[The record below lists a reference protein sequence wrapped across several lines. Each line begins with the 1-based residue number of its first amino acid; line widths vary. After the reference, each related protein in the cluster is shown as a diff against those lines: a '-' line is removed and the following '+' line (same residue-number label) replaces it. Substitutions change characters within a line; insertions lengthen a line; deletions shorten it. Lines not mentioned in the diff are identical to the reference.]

1 MEANEDRYKLG
12 LYTHAL
18 SVFIGRSKFERDIK
32 DMKEHTTQLVHDNL
46 QQMRKVTLCLDFW
59 TKGGMTSSFLGIS
72 ACGFNPSNQLVQ
84 HLMLNLHRVPHPH
97 TGEVIASVVSDT
109 LNIWKINASKVM
121 LVLTDN
127 GSNMVKAFKQ
137 TFVQEPII
145 PLADES
151 EPDSDSEDEIEDVPL
166 DDSRITFRRLPCIAH
181 TVQLVVIGCTQVSNG
196 EDTSRLGKTGY

>member
-1 MEANEDRYKLG
+1 M
-12 LYTHAL
+12 
-18 SVFIGRSKFERDIK
+18 
-32 DMKEHTTQLVHDNL
+32 
-46 QQMRKVTLCLDFW
+46 
-59 TKGGMTSSFLGIS
+59 
-72 ACGFNPSNQLVQ
+72 
-84 HLMLNLHRVPHPH
+84 PHPH

-166 DDSRITFRRLPCIAH
+166 DDSRITFRCLPCIAH